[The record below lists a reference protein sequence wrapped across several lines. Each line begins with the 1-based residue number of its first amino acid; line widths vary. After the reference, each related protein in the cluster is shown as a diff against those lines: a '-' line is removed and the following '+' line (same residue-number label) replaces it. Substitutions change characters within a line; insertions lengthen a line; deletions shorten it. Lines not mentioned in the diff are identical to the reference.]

1 MPEITEAVSLQK
13 QGEIGML
20 WINTPPVNALGHL
33 VRRGSSEGIAVAQ
46 QDETIKA
53 VIIICE
59 GRTFCAGADIREFGK
74 PPEAPHLPD
83 VLNELDNCTKPV
95 VAAIHGT
102 AFGGGLE
109 TALSSHFRVSVPD
122 ARLGLPEVKLGLLP
136 GAGGTQRLPRLI
148 GPEKALHM
156 IATGD
161 PINAEKALEDGLIDE
176 IIEGDLAE
184 GAAAFAEKVLREK
197 RPLVRVRDMRE
208 KIRQARDKP
217 EIFENFQK
225 QLARRARGFEAP
237 QACVK
242 AVEASVHRPFEEGM
256 AFERE
261 LFSQLIN
268 GSQSA
273 AQRYYFFAERQVAR
287 IPDVPKDTPTAEIKK
302 AGILGA
308 GTMGGGITMT
318 FVNAGIPVT
327 LVEPSQELLDRGLG
341 VIRKNYDISASKGK
355 ISPADVERRMG
366 LITPTTEINDLMDA
380 DLVIE
385 AVYENMALKKEIFA
399 SLDTVCK
406 DGAILA
412 TNTSY
417 LDINEIAA
425 QTNRPEFV
433 LGLHFFSPANV
444 MRLLEIVRADKT
456 GTRVLATCMAL
467 AKKIKKIAVVVGVC
481 HGFAGNRMFA
491 RRKQECEKMILEGA
505 LPSQV
510 DKVIYEFGFPMGPFA
525 LADLIGI
532 DLGWE
537 KEASGSRTLQEVLC
551 ENGRFGLKNGKGYYN
566 YGQDSRTPHPAPEV
580 EELIVDF
587 SRRKG
592 YTRRGIS
599 GEEIL
604 QRALYPIINEGARIL
619 EEKIAVRPSDL
630 DVIWVNGY
638 GWPVYRGGPMF
649 YADLVGLDHILEILK
664 KFQDQQGDDFRPAPL
679 LESLAREGKK
689 FNSLN

>member
-1 MPEITEAVSLQK
+1 MTEITKAVSLQK
-13 QGEIGML
+13 QGRIGML
-20 WINTPPVNALGHL
+20 WINNPPVNALGHP
-33 VRRGSSEGIAVAQ
+33 VRQGIAEGIAIAGK
-46 QDETIKA
+46 DETIQA
-53 VIIICE
+53 IIIICE

-83 VLNELDNCTKPV
+83 VLNELDNCAKPV
-95 VAAIHGT
+95 IAAIHGT

-109 TALSSHFRVSVPD
+109 TALSSHFRVAVPE
-122 ARLGLPEVKLGLLP
+122 AQLGLPEVKLGLLP

-176 IIEGDLAE
+176 IIKGNLAE
-184 GAAAFAEKVLREK
+184 GAAAFAEAVLREN
-197 RPLVRVRDMRE
+197 RPLVRVRDMTE
-208 KIRQARDKP
+208 KIQQGREKP
-217 EIFENFQK
+217 EIFENFRK
-225 QLARRARGFEAP
+225 QLEKRARGFEAP
-237 QACVK
+237 QACIK
-242 AVEASVHRPFEEGM
+242 AVEAAVHRPFEEGM
-256 AFERE
+256 AYERE
-261 LFSQLIN
+261 LFSQLMN

-287 IPDVPKDTPTAEIKK
+287 IPDVPKDTPTDEINKV
-302 AGILGA
+302 GILGA
-308 GTMGGGITMT
+308 GTMGGGITMN

-327 LVEPSQELLDRGLG
+327 LVEAGQELLDRGLG

-355 ISPADVERRMG
+355 ISSEDVNRRMG
-366 LITPTTEINDLMDA
+366 MITPSTEIKDLMDV

-385 AVYENMALKKEIFA
+385 AVYENMTLKKEIFA
-399 SLDTVCK
+399 NLDTICK

-425 QTNRPEFV
+425 QTNRPEYV

-444 MRLLEIVRADKT
+444 MRLLEIVRAEKT

-467 AKKIKKIAVVVGVC
+467 AKRIKKIAVVVGVC

-491 RRKQECEKMILEGA
+491 QRKRECEKMILEGA

-510 DKVIYEFGFPMGPFA
+510 DKVIHEFGFPMGPFA

-537 KEASGSRTLQEVLC
+537 KESSNSRTLQEVLC
-551 ENGRFGLKNGKGYYN
+551 ENRRFGLKNGKGYYN

-580 EELIVDF
+580 EALIVDF
-587 SRRKG
+587 SQKKG
-592 YTRRGIS
+592 FTRREIS
-599 GEEIL
+599 EEEIL
-604 QRALYPIINEGARIL
+604 QRAIYPIINEGARIL

-649 YADLVGLDHILEILK
+649 YADLVGLDHILEVLK
-664 KFQDQQGDDFRPAPL
+664 QFQDRHGDDFKPAPL
-679 LESLAREGKK
+679 LEKLARQGEK
-689 FNSLN
+689 FGSLN